1 MKMGDGGTRPAY
13 NVQFCTDTAALVITG
28 VIVNNVGSDAGGM
41 KPMVEQHVERYGQ
54 APGEMLTDGGF
65 STLDDIEQVELN
77 QTTVVYTPVK
87 EADKK
92 RAKGIDPFVPCA
104 GDSEIIGRWR
114 QRMGTDKAKDI
125 YKERA
130 ASAELSNAHTR
141 NRGLRQFLVRGVEK
155 VKMVALWH
163 AVAHNLK
170 RALSLRAQLIPG
182 TQ

>member
-1 MKMGDGGTRPAY
+1 
-13 NVQFCTDTAALVITG
+13 
-28 VIVNNVGSDAGGM
+28 
-41 KPMVEQHVERYGQ
+41 
-54 APGEMLTDGGF
+54 
-65 STLDDIEQVELN
+65 
-77 QTTVVYTPVK
+77 
-87 EADKK
+87 
-92 RAKGIDPFVPCA
+92 
-104 GDSEIIGRWR
+104 
-114 QRMGTDKAKDI
+114 MGTGKAKDI

-130 ASAELSNAHTR
+130 ASAELSNAQTR